1 MIMVN
6 IMMENGLK
14 VNLLDEMATISENV
28 MSQERDMEKENMY
41 MLMGQN
47 TQVHGITTEF
57 MVKAQ
62 VGILMATSMSLR
74 TLKYEEVIIFLLGT
88 QVNGITA
95 E

>member
-1 MIMVN
+1 MVKCMEKESSPMIMVN

-47 TQVHGITTEF
+47 T
-57 MVKAQ
+57 
-62 VGILMATSMSLR
+62 
-74 TLKYEEVIIFLLGT
+74 
-88 QVNGITA
+88 
-95 E
+95 